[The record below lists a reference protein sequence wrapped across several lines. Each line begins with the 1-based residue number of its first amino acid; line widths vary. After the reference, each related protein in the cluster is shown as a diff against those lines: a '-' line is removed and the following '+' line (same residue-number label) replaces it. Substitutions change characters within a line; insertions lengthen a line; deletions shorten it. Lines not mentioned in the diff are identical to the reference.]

1 MLALLMNLMTSGI
14 LIRCTSRG
22 FDTRSAVSH
31 VIVDCACLGL
41 LVAVVRCYS
50 EIVRTRLDSGITLMV
65 ACIYN
70 GMSPPQLL

>member
-22 FDTRSAVSH
+22 SILDLQFSH

-50 EIVRTRLDSGITLMV
+50 E
-65 ACIYN
+65 
-70 GMSPPQLL
+70 